1 MRVIASPDAVKLV
14 RSQGGRLYVW
24 PRSGRCCAHGL
35 AWLET
40 GAGPDARWAF
50 DPVPVDGFDLFLA
63 RMGRVPDELH
73 VPHLLLH
80 ERHFVL
86 RPLAD
91 LAPELVHPTLYRTVR
106 ELLDELDD
114 PHEVR
119 PSATPRHWFDL
130 S

>member
-73 VPHLLLH
+73 VDVAG
-80 ERHFVL
+80 RRRRKV
-86 RPLAD
+86 AAYWD
-91 LAPELVHPTLYRTVR
+91 NCVWVT
-106 ELLDELDD
+106 
-114 PHEVR
+114 
-119 PSATPRHWFDL
+119 
-130 S
+130 